1 MHHLVSDISI
11 VPLPS
16 EQYGEVPRA
25 YIVKSAEAI
34 VLEDKEIQHELH
46 EAMKEKFP
54 SYKRLA
60 GGIAFLPELPRTASG
75 KVRRDLVKQM
85 ARDHYQGLKKARELE
100 SLRASAQ
107 VFMYDS
113 DESESE

>member
-1 MHHLVSDISI
+1 MNRLVSDISI

-25 YIVKSAEAI
+25 YIVRSAQAHDLDDDE
-34 VLEDKEIQHELH
+34 VRNELH
-46 EAMKEKFP
+46 ALVKGKFP

-85 ARDHYQGLKKARELE
+85 ARDHHESLKKARELE
-100 SLRASAQ
+100 SLRISAQ
-107 VFMYDS
+107 IFTYES
-113 DESESE
+113 DESEAE